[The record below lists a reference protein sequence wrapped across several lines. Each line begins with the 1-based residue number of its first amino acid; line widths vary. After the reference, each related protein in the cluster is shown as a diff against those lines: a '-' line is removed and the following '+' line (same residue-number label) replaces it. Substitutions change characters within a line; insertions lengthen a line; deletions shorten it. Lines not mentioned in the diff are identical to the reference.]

1 MSIEIVQKYAG
12 NPIIFL
18 MKNTLQNASPLTNET
33 EYVAWGIFSTKEVFS
48 FFSYQRCYQK

>member
-33 EYVAWGIFSTKEVFS
+33 EYVAWGIFSIKEVFS